1 MRIEYTIE
9 IERLRMKENLQIW
22 RNDWHITFLDR
33 LLINFVLHAFFY
45 LEAKK
50 QRKKKSL
57 TGE

>member
-1 MRIEYTIE
+1 
-9 IERLRMKENLQIW
+9 MKENFQKYGVTY
-22 RNDWHITFLDR
+22 DWHITFLDR
-33 LLINFVLHAFFY
+33 LLIDFVLHAFFY

>member
-1 MRIEYTIE
+1 MKL
-9 IERLRMKENLQIW
+9 RLRMKENLQIW
-22 RNDWHITFLDR
+22 RNDWHIIFLDR